1 MQRIPF
7 LEVGVALAM
16 ALSVGMLGLLLAAPL
31 LPQPRA
37 EPSAIPT
44 PAASVEPEAILP
56 PVGLYLSRTPLRI
69 GPCFAI
75 EREPH
80 SYPVAADAPPDTASV
95 VWWDRGM
102 TGCDSRSADM
112 GGVDAE
118 VRRVLTEEGPAGP
131 TGYSLVFR
139 LPLAPDG
146 FEVDVEVAIL
156 PVTENEPSLLQ
167 ALEVSSPGSPGLVL
181 DRAES
186 VDPPLDP
193 LPSGG

>member
-1 MQRIPF
+1 
-7 LEVGVALAM
+7 
-16 ALSVGMLGLLLAAPL
+16 
-31 LPQPRA
+31 
-37 EPSAIPT
+37 
-44 PAASVEPEAILP
+44 
-56 PVGLYLSRTPLRI
+56 
-69 GPCFAI
+69 
-75 EREPH
+75 
-80 SYPVAADAPPDTASV
+80 
-95 VWWDRGM
+95 
-102 TGCDSRSADM
+102 M